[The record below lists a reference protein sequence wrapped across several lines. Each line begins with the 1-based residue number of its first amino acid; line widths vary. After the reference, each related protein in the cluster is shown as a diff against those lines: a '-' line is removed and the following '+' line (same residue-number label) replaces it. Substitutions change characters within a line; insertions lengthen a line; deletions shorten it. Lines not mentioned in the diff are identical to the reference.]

1 VLAAASLV
9 ALTLTAVDRHPIWPH
24 QSLSL
29 AEAAGVR
36 DEAEVTRLV
45 EDGADPNA
53 RYPVRPGVVFDV
65 AMRLTPLEAAVAARD
80 PEMVDRL
87 LTLGAVMDAT
97 LWGYLRCIADDRRV
111 GPMLDSRRPEGSVA
125 NCDGIVAPWPER

>member
-1 VLAAASLV
+1 VLAIASV
-9 ALTLTAVDRHPIWPH
+9 IALTLAAVDRHPMWPH

-65 AMRLTPLEAAVAARD
+65 GMRLTPLEAAVASRD
-80 PEMVDRL
+80 PEMVERL
-87 LTLGAVMDAT
+87 LALGTVMDTT
-97 LWGYLRCIADDRRV
+97 LWTYLRCIADNRRV
-111 GPMLDSRRPEGSVA
+111 GPMLDGRRPAGSKLQ
-125 NCDGIVAPWPER
+125 CDGIVAPWQR